1 MSTVSPKMALN
12 NLVPPLQNEI
22 KSNIGTCIG
31 ISFPMS
37 YYKMSNKL
45 ESATPKDGGYYD
57 CNMDFIHCKISFNS
71 IMSSFLK

>member
-1 MSTVSPKMALN
+1 
-12 NLVPPLQNEI
+12 
-22 KSNIGTCIG
+22 
-31 ISFPMS
+31 MS

-57 CNMDFIHCKISFNS
+57 CNMDFIHGKISFNS